1 MAQKASPLQLQHNFL
16 ELRKEEK
23 RLTRKQPA

>member
-1 MAQKASPLQLQHNFL
+1 MKSRREELNEFL

-23 RLTRKQPA
+23 RAQQQAKEDI